1 MKIGNPTG
9 PAPTAAP
16 ATEQTAGA
24 SGVPRPAGEQPTTT
38 TTTTAAV
45 GGNDSSQV
53 KLSSTATT
61 MLAGSNAASADFDAE
76 KVQRITQAIAD
87 GSFRI
92 DAGAIAD
99 KLIANAEEVLRN
111 GSATPGGR
119 RPRPSCSALPCPV
132 RHCGPPRRAGT
143 PAAPGRSVGST
154 GPVRF
159 SHLTRHHRRDA
170 FAVH

>member
-24 SGVPRPAGEQPTTT
+24 SGVSRPVSEQR
-38 TTTTAAV
+38 TTATAAA
-45 GGNDSSQV
+45 GGGSAQV
-53 KLSSTATT
+53 ELSSTATT

-111 GSATPGGR
+111 GSAAPGG
-119 RPRPSCSALPCPV
+119 
-132 RHCGPPRRAGT
+132 
-143 PAAPGRSVGST
+143 
-154 GPVRF
+154 
-159 SHLTRHHRRDA
+159 
-170 FAVH
+170 

>member
-9 PAPTAAP
+9 PALTAAP

-24 SGVPRPAGEQPTTT
+24 TGVSRPVSEQPTTT
-38 TTTTAAV
+38 AAAG
-45 GGNDSSQV
+45 GGNESAQV

-111 GSATPGGR
+111 GSAAPGG
-119 RPRPSCSALPCPV
+119 
-132 RHCGPPRRAGT
+132 
-143 PAAPGRSVGST
+143 
-154 GPVRF
+154 
-159 SHLTRHHRRDA
+159 
-170 FAVH
+170 

>member
-9 PAPTAAP
+9 PAPIAAP

-24 SGVPRPAGEQPTTT
+24 SGVSRPAGEQPTI
-38 TTTTAAV
+38 AAA
-45 GGNDSSQV
+45 GGNESAQV

-111 GSATPGGR
+111 GSTAPGG
-119 RPRPSCSALPCPV
+119 
-132 RHCGPPRRAGT
+132 
-143 PAAPGRSVGST
+143 
-154 GPVRF
+154 
-159 SHLTRHHRRDA
+159 
-170 FAVH
+170 

>member
-24 SGVPRPAGEQPTTT
+24 SGVSRPAGEQPTTT
-38 TTTTAAV
+38 TTAV
-45 GGNDSSQV
+45 AGGNESAQV

-111 GSATPGGR
+111 GSATPGG
-119 RPRPSCSALPCPV
+119 
-132 RHCGPPRRAGT
+132 
-143 PAAPGRSVGST
+143 
-154 GPVRF
+154 
-159 SHLTRHHRRDA
+159 
-170 FAVH
+170 

>member
-24 SGVPRPAGEQPTTT
+24 SGIARPAGDPRPTAV
-38 TTTTAAV
+38 TAAT
-45 GGNDSSQV
+45 GTEGSQV
-53 KLSSTATT
+53 ALSSTATT
-61 MLAGSNAASADFDAE
+61 LLAGTGAASADFDAA

-99 KLIANAEEVLRN
+99 KLIANAEEVLRS
-111 GSATPGGR
+111 GSPSPG
-119 RPRPSCSALPCPV
+119 A
-132 RHCGPPRRAGT
+132 
-143 PAAPGRSVGST
+143 
-154 GPVRF
+154 
-159 SHLTRHHRRDA
+159 
-170 FAVH
+170 

>member
-9 PAPTAAP
+9 PAPIAAP

-24 SGVPRPAGEQPTTT
+24 SGVPRPAGEQS
-38 TTTTAAV
+38 TTTAAA
-45 GGNDSSQV
+45 SASESAQV

-87 GSFRI
+87 GSFSI

-111 GSATPGGR
+111 GSAAPGG
-119 RPRPSCSALPCPV
+119 
-132 RHCGPPRRAGT
+132 
-143 PAAPGRSVGST
+143 
-154 GPVRF
+154 
-159 SHLTRHHRRDA
+159 
-170 FAVH
+170 

>member
-16 ATEQTAGA
+16 ASEQTAST
-24 SGVPRPAGEQPTTT
+24 SGVSRPAGDPRA
-38 TTTTAAV
+38 TTATAAT
-45 GGNDSSQV
+45 GSESSQV
-53 KLSSTATT
+53 ELSSTATT
-61 MLAGSNAASADFDAE
+61 MLAGTGAASADFDAA

-111 GSATPGGR
+111 GSPAPGG
-119 RPRPSCSALPCPV
+119 
-132 RHCGPPRRAGT
+132 
-143 PAAPGRSVGST
+143 
-154 GPVRF
+154 
-159 SHLTRHHRRDA
+159 
-170 FAVH
+170 

>member
-24 SGVPRPAGEQPTTT
+24 SGVSRPAAEQPA
-38 TTTTAAV
+38 TAAV
-45 GGNDSSQV
+45 GGNESSQV
-53 KLSSTATT
+53 RLSSTATT

-111 GSATPGGR
+111 GSAAPGG
-119 RPRPSCSALPCPV
+119 
-132 RHCGPPRRAGT
+132 
-143 PAAPGRSVGST
+143 
-154 GPVRF
+154 
-159 SHLTRHHRRDA
+159 
-170 FAVH
+170 

>member
-16 ATEQTAGA
+16 ATEQAAGV
-24 SGVPRPAGEQPTTT
+24 SRPANEQS
-38 TTTTAAV
+38 TTTAAA
-45 GGNDSSQV
+45 GGESAQV
-53 KLSSTATT
+53 RLSSTATT
-61 MLAGSNAASADFDAE
+61 MLAGSNAATADFDAE

-111 GSATPGGR
+111 GSTAP
-119 RPRPSCSALPCPV
+119 
-132 RHCGPPRRAGT
+132 AG
-143 PAAPGRSVGST
+143 
-154 GPVRF
+154 
-159 SHLTRHHRRDA
+159 
-170 FAVH
+170 

>member
-16 ATEQTAGA
+16 ATEQTTGA
-24 SGVPRPAGEQPTTT
+24 SGVQRPAGEQPTTT
-38 TTTTAAV
+38 AAV
-45 GGNDSSQV
+45 SGNESSQV

-111 GSATPGGR
+111 GSTAPGG
-119 RPRPSCSALPCPV
+119 
-132 RHCGPPRRAGT
+132 
-143 PAAPGRSVGST
+143 
-154 GPVRF
+154 
-159 SHLTRHHRRDA
+159 
-170 FAVH
+170 

>member
-16 ATEQTAGA
+16 ATEQAAGV
-24 SGVPRPAGEQPTTT
+24 SRPANEQS
-38 TTTTAAV
+38 TAAAA
-45 GGNDSSQV
+45 GNESAQV
-53 KLSSTATT
+53 RLSSTATT

-111 GSATPGGR
+111 GSAAPGG
-119 RPRPSCSALPCPV
+119 
-132 RHCGPPRRAGT
+132 
-143 PAAPGRSVGST
+143 
-154 GPVRF
+154 
-159 SHLTRHHRRDA
+159 
-170 FAVH
+170 